1 MAKGI
6 LYVETRA
13 SSPEELADY
22 HKWYNEVH
30 MPEIVAIDGFLS
42 ARRFEPV
49 GEDGPFICIYEIEA
63 DDIESVRANLTEA
76 TKSGRNSTPVGVVR
90 DPPPTVLYYREI
102 ATYTP

>member
-1 MAKGI
+1 MVKGI
-6 LYVETRA
+6 LYVETRV

-30 MPEIVAIDGFLS
+30 MPEIVAIDGFQS

-63 DDIESVRANLTEA
+63 DDVDTARANLAEA
-76 TKSGRNSTPVGVVR
+76 TQSGRNSTPVGVVR
-90 DPPPTVLYYREI
+90 DPPPTVRYYREI
-102 ATYTP
+102 ATYKP